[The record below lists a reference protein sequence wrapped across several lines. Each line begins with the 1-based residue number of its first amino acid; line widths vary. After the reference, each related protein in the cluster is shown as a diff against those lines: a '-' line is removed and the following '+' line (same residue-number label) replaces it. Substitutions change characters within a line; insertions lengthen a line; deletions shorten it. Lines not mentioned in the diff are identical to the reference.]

1 MSFSTG
7 PFLLLLKQFSLDDS
21 RAIHCSFMTVSLR
34 VTHHCLYLPLT
45 CYRGSAVED
54 CVEGQGWL
62 GKWGNQAPQ
71 AGLKEWK
78 GKGSHS
84 EKAKEEKVGNV
95 KWKNK
100 KRQSIS
106 AWSPSTS
113 PSTLRLVCLPRK
125 MEIVW
130 CRIISLKK

>member
-1 MSFSTG
+1 
-7 PFLLLLKQFSLDDS
+7 
-21 RAIHCSFMTVSLR
+21 MTVSLR
-34 VTHHCLYLPLT
+34 VTHHCLYLSLT
-45 CYRGSAVED
+45 CYGGSAVDD

-62 GKWGNQAPQ
+62 GKWGNQAPL

-100 KRQSIS
+100 KKG
-106 AWSPSTS
+106 SPFL
-113 PSTLRLVCLPRK
+113 PDLLPPWDLYVCRERWKLFDAELLIK
-125 MEIVW
+125 KIME
-130 CRIISLKK
+130 KKQKKF